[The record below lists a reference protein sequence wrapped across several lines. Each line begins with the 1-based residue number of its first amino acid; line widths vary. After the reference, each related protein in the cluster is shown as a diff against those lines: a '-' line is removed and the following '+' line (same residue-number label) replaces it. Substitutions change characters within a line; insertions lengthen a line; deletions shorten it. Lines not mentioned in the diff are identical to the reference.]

1 MLYFSPTP
9 VLEIDLSELEH
20 DTMGKEQKHAP
31 GKSAETAKE
40 IELQPLLES
49 VRASNVP
56 QKVMA
61 LRMPDNSVSL
71 AVSAQ
76 KRQTV
81 RPPGQAPPAR
91 ATQSRMATEQYFD
104 VTGAG
109 TASMIELTRRDE
121 QQGGGSGSI
130 EQRNQRR

>member
-1 MLYFSPTP
+1 MLE
-9 VLEIDLSELEH
+9 VDLSELEF
-20 DTMGKEQKHAP
+20 DPTGKEQKHSSS
-31 GKSAETAKE
+31 KSPENPKE

-71 AVSAQ
+71 AISAQ
-76 KRQTV
+76 KRQVV
-81 RPPGQAPPAR
+81 RPPGPAPSTRIPPH
-91 ATQSRMATEQYFD
+91 QSRLTTESYLD
-104 VTGAG
+104 VTGGA

-121 QQGGGSGSI
+121 QQGGSGSGT
-130 EQRNQRR
+130 QWR